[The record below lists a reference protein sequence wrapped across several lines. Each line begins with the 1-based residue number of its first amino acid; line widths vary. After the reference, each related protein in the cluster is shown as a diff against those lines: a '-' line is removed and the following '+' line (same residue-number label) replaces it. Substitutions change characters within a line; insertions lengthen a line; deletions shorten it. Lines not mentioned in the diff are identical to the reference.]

1 MKNTI
6 HLSIYDTE
14 QISNI
19 AKALS
24 SEQRLKIL
32 KLLDDNVLN
41 ISEIAARLKM
51 PMSSAALHIKI
62 LEESGLVIT
71 QPLPGIRGSQKLSGI
86 KVDHL
91 SIDLKPSYH
100 TDSPF
105 QTAYFSMPI

>member
-41 ISEIAARLKM
+41 ISEIA
-51 PMSSAALHIKI
+51 
-62 LEESGLVIT
+62 IT
-71 QPLPGIRGSQKLSGI
+71 NFIM
-86 KVDHL
+86 L
-91 SIDLKPSYH
+91 SIIILTKSSKRDTIEASK
-100 TDSPF
+100 
-105 QTAYFSMPI
+105 I